1 MERRE
6 LEHRRKE
13 FHREDIIKQLKND
26 AVINGILDSD
36 ERIDDKRRLRA
47 QKVREE
53 ELRTHEALIEVYL
66 FYIFESSMVKTVIL
80 ILGLR
85 LSGRGREKAAD

>member
-47 QKVREE
+47 QKLRDEE
-53 ELRTHEALIEVYL
+53 MRTHEALIEV
-66 FYIFESSMVKTVIL
+66 IFPIAL
-80 ILGLR
+80 
-85 LSGRGREKAAD
+85 DNW